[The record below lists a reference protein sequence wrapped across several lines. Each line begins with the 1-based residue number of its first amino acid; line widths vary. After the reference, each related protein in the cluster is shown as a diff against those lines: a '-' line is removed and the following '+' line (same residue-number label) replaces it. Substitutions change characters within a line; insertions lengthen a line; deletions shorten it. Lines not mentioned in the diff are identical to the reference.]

1 MPVPVCRLRHSQRL
15 IGIDVVG
22 GLTLRNVLCQTNGR
36 RSNRHGVGV
45 SVHRQRVD
53 DVSYNGIRAGLRL
66 QALNDERFLAV
77 GAAGRTAIHALHVI
91 AGTRPPWHRGNVGVG
106 GRVKRGV
113 GVEVDGLVDRAAD
126 GDADDGLD
134 AHVLRQLVHG
144 RGATV
149 GTRTAAHVTH
159 DDGRADQQVICLF
172 FGQQDT
178 GNAGL
183 GSSSLVLEVVACA
196 ALQRA
201 GVALFAVLQL
211 EHVDAERDVADGD
224 TGIVRAALAPLG
236 NLRVVAVGVV
246 QRGKASRGRGFA
258 SGIQTAHVLRMN
270 HERADRAIGRDALR
284 QREVTGLARG
294 AVILPPVH
302 AVIDQRH
309 PCGFLRDTDHA
320 VRTGAGERAVNL
332 VHGLDFDFAV
342 GVDLILALDSPE
354 RELLAVRV
362 CADDGIGAGL
372 GCAERLAGF
381 HELTLRGLRGC
392 EVIEL
397 YAEGLVALQQI
408 EPTGEQLG
416 LGVVAVISAVPPR
429 NEHIVDVL
437 RSDVSSVE
445 AVIDGCASRAGQFS
459 RFQTVGGFQ
468 RGGNFLQR
476 LLGCG
481 MGNELHNFTP
491 PRS

>member
-1 MPVPVCRLRHSQRL
+1 MPGPVCRLRHSQRL

-22 GLTLRNVLCQTNGR
+22 RLTLRNVLRQTDGRGSNG
-36 RSNRHGVGV
+36 HCVGIGVNSQG
-45 SVHRQRVD
+45 VD
-53 DVSYNGIRAGLRL
+53 DVSNNGIPAGLAL
-66 QALNDERFLAV
+66 QALNDERLFAI
-77 GAAGRTAIHALHVI
+77 GAAGRGTVHALHIV
-91 AGTRPPWHRGNVGVG
+91 AGAGPPRHSADVGII
-106 GRVKRGV
+106 GRVEGRV
-113 GVEVDGLVDRAAD
+113 GVEVDSLIHSAFH

-134 AHVLRQLVHG
+134 ADILSTLVH
-144 RGATV
+144 RRSVAVGA
-149 GTRTAAHVTH
+149 GAAA
-159 DDGRADQQVICLF
+159 DIANNDGRADKEGCGIG
-172 FGQQDT
+172 FGKQNA
-178 GNAGL
+178 GNASLSLSGL
-183 GSSSLVLEVVACA
+183 DLYIVARATLQHTGVTLLAVLE
-196 ALQRA
+196 
-201 GVALFAVLQL
+201 L
-211 EHVDAERDVADGD
+211 EHVDAERNVADGD
-224 TGIVRAALAPLG
+224 ARVVCTALAPLG

-270 HERADRAIGRDALR
+270 HERADRAVGRDALR

-372 GCAERLAGF
+372 GCAERLAV
-381 HELTLRGLRGC
+381 LNKLALSSLRGC
-392 EVIEL
+392 KVVEL
-397 YAEGLVALQQI
+397 DTKGLVALQQI
-408 EPTGEQLG
+408 EPAGEQLG

-437 RSDVSSVE
+437 RGDVSSVE
-445 AVIDGCASRAGQFS
+445 AVVDGCASRAGQFS
-459 RFQTVGGFQ
+459 RFQAVGGFQ
-468 RGGNFLQR
+468 RGSDFLQR